1 MFSAAG
7 DHLSGTAL
15 REDYNYGRPV
25 QQMLLLAGRQNGSA
39 MVDTD
44 GTLNADKALLMS
56 VPTIGVL
63 LMTTSYAP
71 YMEYPPTVSTGPAG
85 LAPAA
90 NESSVQYQQTTV
102 HPVPDATLQPVHDFD
117 QQTFVYYAEVL
128 SVINFYYVPAL
139 VLFGSIGNVLSVLV
153 FFKTKLRKLSSS
165 YYLAALGLSDTFYLI
180 GQFVAW
186 LNLVDL
192 KIYIQEVCCR
202 FFTFSSS
209 LCCFLSVW
217 FVVAFTVERF
227 IAVLYPLK
235 RQTMC
240 TVRRAKIVIFAL
252 TIAGI
257 FISLPI
263 FFFASPQFSASM
275 NDTICDI
282 VQEYKDQAAMFNFL
296 DFILVFVV
304 PFTIIVVLNTIT
316 ALTVWKFASIRR
328 TMTIPRS
335 YGANVR
341 ESRRQLNISN
351 NQLYGNG
358 TVPVQQIQ
366 LLSRSRVANSQ
377 IKVTKMLLIVS
388 TVFVCL
394 NLPSYIVRVKIYLE
408 TEHTNMNIYLVQN
421 CCQLFFMTNFG
432 INFILYCVSGQN
444 FRKAIFG
451 MFQKRT
457 QRQINLEHT
466 SGTQVTEFVLRAN
479 GSKMRR
485 NTTTLADNAEV
496 ATWRELTDYEITNF
510 IKYAGQPTMADARV
524 AMESEG
530 AAANLTE
537 TELVMELI
545 GNFLNFYYM
554 PLLVVVGSIG
564 NILSVLVFFNTKL
577 KKLSSSYY
585 LAALGISDT
594 CYLVGLFVTWL
605 SFFQVHI
612 YTREPYCQLF
622 TYTSGV
628 SSFLSVWYVVA
639 FTFERFIVVRYPLK
653 RQSWCTVRRAK
664 TIIACLTMVG
674 SVHSVPYIFYAGTQ
688 YTERN
693 VTICDM
699 RKEYTSQMEIFN
711 YIDTVIVFV
720 VPFTIIV
727 VLNSVTSFTV
737 WRFAGLRRNM
747 TLPKRKPSNLEIRR
761 QLSFQYF
768 STHPNGRNGILRRS
782 SMREN
787 RMLHSQMKVT
797 KMLLIVS
804 SVFVCLNLPSY
815 VMRVRAFVETG
826 HSYLTVLVQYYCYL
840 FFITNFG
847 INFILYCI
855 SGQNFRKAVIEM
867 FRRHRK
873 SRVNQDPIS
882 GCGTQS
888 ELLRAYGH
896 LALRRTS
903 TPMLSTTTTTTT
915 NRTAETMLWK
925 DYADP
930 PVMNLP

>member
-1 MFSAAG
+1 MFSAVG

-15 REDYNYGRPV
+15 REDYSYGRPG
-25 QQMLLLAGRQNGSA
+25 QQMLLLAGRQNGSTLGDA
-39 MVDTD
+39 D
-44 GTLNADKALLMS
+44 GTFNANKALLMS
-56 VPTIGVL
+56 VPTVSVL
-63 LMTTSYAP
+63 LMSTSYGS
-71 YMEYPPTVSTGPAG
+71 YVELPPTVPSLSMPG
-85 LAPAA
+85 LALGG
-90 NESSVQYQQTTV
+90 NESSVHHRPPPV
-102 HPVPDATLQPVHDFD
+102 HQPPDAATLSPAHEFD
-117 QQTFVYYAEVL
+117 QTFVYYAEML

-192 KIYIQEVCCR
+192 KIYIQEICCR

-263 FFFASPQFSASM
+263 FFFASPQFSVSM

-282 VQEYKDQAAMFNFL
+282 VQEYKDQAAVFNVL
-296 DFILVFVV
+296 DFILAFVV

-341 ESRRQLNISN
+341 ESRRQLNISSS
-351 NQLYGNG
+351 QLFGNG

-366 LLSRSRVANSQ
+366 LYSRSRVANSQ

-451 MFQKRT
+451 MFQKRSH
-457 QRQINLEHT
+457 RQINLEHT
-466 SGTQVTEFVLRAN
+466 SGTQVTEFVLRTN
-479 GSKMRR
+479 GSKLRR
-485 NTTTLADNAEV
+485 NTTISDNADT
-496 ATWRELTDYEITNF
+496 ATWRELADYEITNF
-510 IKYAGQPTMADARV
+510 IKYTVQPPLADARV
-524 AMESEG
+524 AMEADGG
-530 AAANLTE
+530 ALNLTE
-537 TELVMELI
+537 TEVVMELI
-545 GNFLNFYYM
+545 GNYLNFYYM

-612 YTREPYCQLF
+612 YTREPFCQLF

-688 YTERN
+688 YSERSN

-727 VLNSVTSFTV
+727 VLNSITSFTV

-761 QLSFQYF
+761 LSFQYF

-855 SGQNFRKAVIEM
+855 SGQNFRYVILV
-867 FRRHRK
+867 R
-873 SRVNQDPIS
+873 
-882 GCGTQS
+882 
-888 ELLRAYGH
+888 
-896 LALRRTS
+896 
-903 TPMLSTTTTTTT
+903 
-915 NRTAETMLWK
+915 
-925 DYADP
+925 
-930 PVMNLP
+930 

>member
-1 MFSAAG
+1 
-7 DHLSGTAL
+7 
-15 REDYNYGRPV
+15 
-25 QQMLLLAGRQNGSA
+25 MLNGST
-39 MVDTD
+39 VQ
-44 GTLNADKALLMS
+44 
-56 VPTIGVL
+56 
-63 LMTTSYAP
+63 
-71 YMEYPPTVSTGPAG
+71 PP
-85 LAPAA
+85 
-90 NESSVQYQQTTV
+90 
-102 HPVPDATLQPVHDFD
+102 
-117 QQTFVYYAEVL
+117 
-128 SVINFYYVPAL
+128 
-139 VLFGSIGNVLSVLV
+139 
-153 FFKTKLRKLSSS
+153 
-165 YYLAALGLSDTFYLI
+165 
-180 GQFVAW
+180 
-186 LNLVDL
+186 
-192 KIYIQEVCCR
+192 
-202 FFTFSSS
+202 
-209 LCCFLSVW
+209 
-217 FVVAFTVERF
+217 
-227 IAVLYPLK
+227 
-235 RQTMC
+235 
-240 TVRRAKIVIFAL
+240 
-252 TIAGI
+252 
-257 FISLPI
+257 
-263 FFFASPQFSASM
+263 
-275 NDTICDI
+275 
-282 VQEYKDQAAMFNFL
+282 
-296 DFILVFVV
+296 
-304 PFTIIVVLNTIT
+304 
-316 ALTVWKFASIRR
+316 
-328 TMTIPRS
+328 
-335 YGANVR
+335 
-341 ESRRQLNISN
+341 
-351 NQLYGNG
+351 
-358 TVPVQQIQ
+358 
-366 LLSRSRVANSQ
+366 
-377 IKVTKMLLIVS
+377 
-388 TVFVCL
+388 
-394 NLPSYIVRVKIYLE
+394 
-408 TEHTNMNIYLVQN
+408 
-421 CCQLFFMTNFG
+421 
-432 INFILYCVSGQN
+432 
-444 FRKAIFG
+444 
-451 MFQKRT
+451 
-457 QRQINLEHT
+457 
-466 SGTQVTEFVLRAN
+466 
-479 GSKMRR
+479 
-485 NTTTLADNAEV
+485 
-496 ATWRELTDYEITNF
+496 
-510 IKYAGQPTMADARV
+510 MADARM
-524 AMESEG
+524 AMESDG
-530 AAANLTE
+530 AALNLTE
-537 TELVMELI
+537 TEVIMELI

-688 YTERN
+688 YSERSN

-768 STHPNGRNGILRRS
+768 STHPNGRNGILRRT

-873 SRVNQDPIS
+873 SRVNQEPIS

-888 ELLRAYGH
+888 ELLRAYGN

-930 PVMNLP
+930 PIMNLP